1 MSLMKRVSDRG
12 DSSHPESHDQ
22 STTSSASQPAAPR
35 VPRGKQADLYGMM
48 ENVQR
53 RMMVE
58 TDGVLNI
65 KDERLMKQTI
75 EEQLTCVLTEEGIM
89 LNRAQKQEFLQ
100 QMIHEILGF
109 GPLEPLLADQ
119 SITDIMVIGPERVYV
134 ERRGRIAKT
143 DVIFRDND
151 HLTRII
157 DKILAPLGRRVDE
170 SSPMVDARL
179 PDGSRINAVVPPIA
193 LDGAVLTVRKFS
205 VVPLSVND
213 LIEFGTATEQVFE
226 FLAASV
232 LAGMNI
238 IVAGGSSSGKTTLL
252 NVLSGFV
259 PANERIVTIENAAE
273 LQLRQPHV
281 VRLESRPANMEGA
294 GEISVR
300 DLMINSLR
308 MRPDRIV
315 VGEVRSGEAIDLL
328 QAMNTGHEGSMGTL
342 HANSPQDS
350 LSRLETMVLGAGM
363 NLPVRAIRDQMASAI
378 NLIVHMG
385 RSREG
390 TRRILN
396 ISEVMGLEGDMI
408 SLSELFRY
416 ESTPG
421 SGVGELVATG
431 LIPRFIDRIN
441 DAGIRLGAHVFQPPN
456 WSANTGKVKTVQ
468 SSESKPAPRTEA
480 EPTYEAPPAPRTP
493 PPAPVA
499 PAPPPPSVE
508 YANMDDLLTSG
519 EIYTMETEQDRPMH
533 RPANDYSGALNA
545 QGALPEE
552 EWPSLDSFE
561 EPPAN
566 TDSQQIKRGGLLGRY
581 GSSQGTGDDHTTT

>member
-363 NLPVRAIRDQMASAI
+363 NLPVRA
-378 NLIVHMG
+378 
-385 RSREG
+385 
-390 TRRILN
+390 
-396 ISEVMGLEGDMI
+396 
-408 SLSELFRY
+408 
-416 ESTPG
+416 
-421 SGVGELVATG
+421 
-431 LIPRFIDRIN
+431 DR
-441 DAGIRLGAHVFQPPN
+441 
-456 WSANTGKVKTVQ
+456 K
-468 SSESKPAPRTEA
+468 
-480 EPTYEAPPAPRTP
+480 
-493 PPAPVA
+493 
-499 PAPPPPSVE
+499 SVV
-508 YANMDDLLTSG
+508 
-519 EIYTMETEQDRPMH
+519 
-533 RPANDYSGALNA
+533 
-545 QGALPEE
+545 
-552 EWPSLDSFE
+552 
-561 EPPAN
+561 
-566 TDSQQIKRGGLLGRY
+566 
-581 GSSQGTGDDHTTT
+581 